1 MNAMLE
7 NFYASFNE
15 LKEIYKFEL
24 EKQKADKKQYKELE
38 RTLKYTDKINGE
50 GVLNI
55 NNEIKN
61 EQLKIYDRVNSRVQT
76 ISNYKKMLRKFKDI
90 DKFINENF

>member
-1 MNAMLE
+1 MNSMLE

-24 EKQKADKKQYKELE
+24 EKQRSDKKQYKELE
-38 RTLKYTDKINGE
+38 RTLKYTDKINGD

-55 NNEIKN
+55 NYEIKN
-61 EQLKIYDRVNSRVQT
+61 EQLKIYERVNSRVQT

>member
-1 MNAMLE
+1 MNSMLE
-7 NFYASFNE
+7 SFYTSFNE

-55 NNEIKN
+55 NYEIKN
-61 EQLKIYDRVNSRVQT
+61 EQLKIYERVNSRVQT
-76 ISNYKKMLRKFKDI
+76 ISNYKKILRKFKDI

>member
-1 MNAMLE
+1 MNGMLQ

-15 LKEIYKFEL
+15 LMELYKHEL
-24 EKQKADKKQYKELE
+24 IEQKADKKQYKELE

-50 GVLNI
+50 SALNI
-55 NNEIKN
+55 NYEIKN
-61 EQLKIYDRVNSRVQT
+61 EQLKIYERVNSRVQT

>member
-1 MNAMLE
+1 MNSMLE

-55 NNEIKN
+55 NCEIKN
-61 EQLKIYDRVNSRVQT
+61 EQLRISERVNSRVQT
-76 ISNYKKMLRKFKDI
+76 LSNYKKMLRKFKDI

>member
-55 NNEIKN
+55 NCEIKN
-61 EQLKIYDRVNSRVQT
+61 EQFKINERVNSRVQT

>member
-1 MNAMLE
+1 MNSMLE
-7 NFYASFNE
+7 SFYVSFNE

-55 NNEIKN
+55 NCEIKN
-61 EQLKIYDRVNSRVQT
+61 EQFKINERVNSRVQT
-76 ISNYKKMLRKFKDI
+76 INNYKKILRKFKDI

>member
-55 NNEIKN
+55 NCEIKN
-61 EQLKIYDRVNSRVQT
+61 EQFRINERVNSRVQT
-76 ISNYKKMLRKFKDI
+76 LSNYKKMLRKFKDI

>member
-24 EKQKADKKQYKELE
+24 EKQKVDKKQYKELE

-55 NNEIKN
+55 NSEIKN
-61 EQLKIYDRVNSRVQT
+61 EQLRISERVNSRVQI

>member
-1 MNAMLE
+1 MNSMLE
-7 NFYASFNE
+7 NFYTSFNE

-55 NNEIKN
+55 NYEIKN
-61 EQLKIYDRVNSRVQT
+61 EQLKIYERVNSRVQT
-76 ISNYKKMLRKFKDI
+76 ISNYKKILRKFKDI